1 MSDTVLQLT
10 VSPDFSPDH
19 IAGWYVFN
27 TWLQRQLG
35 VRIHLELYDDFEA
48 QRRAIAADRVDLI
61 YANPYDASMLV
72 RDKGFVAVAAPSGRP
87 DEAVI
92 AVPADSPVQHVEDL
106 RPGTRV
112 ALTRDP
118 DVNLIGM
125 IMLEPADLKAADVV
139 TNTVNSYV
147 LVAKHLMLGR
157 ADCGFFLK
165 EAFDDLSAPV
175 RRQLRP
181 LVTSQIS
188 VVRHVLLAGPRFAS
202 RVPQLVELLVGLDPA
217 QSDGRRLLEALAMPG
232 WERQDHEDTEF
243 MIDLMDALMR

>member
-1 MSDTVLQLT
+1 MTLQLT

-35 VRIHLELYDDFEA
+35 VRIHLELYDDFDS
-48 QRRAIAADRVDLI
+48 QRRAIAADQIDLI
-61 YANPYDASMLV
+61 YANPYDAAMLV
-72 RDKGFVAVAAPSGRP
+72 REKGFIAVAAPADRP

-92 AVPADSPVQHVEDL
+92 AVQADSPIQCVEDFQ
-106 RPGTRV
+106 PGVRV
-112 ALTRDP
+112 AVTRDP

-125 IMLEPADLKAADVV
+125 IMLEPADLKRDNVV
-139 TNTVNSYV
+139 QQQVSSYV
-147 LVAKHLMLGR
+147 LVAKHLLLGR

-165 EAFDDLSAPV
+165 EAFDDLSGPT

-188 VVRHVLLAGPRFAS
+188 VVRHVLMAGPRMREHLPALTERLMGMHTNVTDGGP
-202 RVPQLVELLVGLDPA
+202 RV
-217 QSDGRRLLEALAMPG
+217 LEALGLRA
-232 WERQDHEDTEF
+232 WERQEQEDTEF
-243 MIDLMDALMR
+243 MIDLMDTLMR

>member
-1 MSDTVLQLT
+1 MTLQLT

-35 VRIHLELYDDFEA
+35 VRIHLELYDDFDT
-48 QRRAIAADRVDLI
+48 QRKAIADDQVDLI

-72 RDKGFVAVAAPSGRP
+72 REKGFAAVAAPCERP

-92 AVPADSPVQHVEDL
+92 AVLAESPVQHVEDL
-106 RPGTRV
+106 RPGSRV
-112 ALTRDP
+112 AVTRDP

-125 IMLEPADLKAADVV
+125 IMLEPADLKRDSVV
-139 TNTVNSYV
+139 QQQVNSYV
-147 LVAKHLMLGR
+147 LVAKQLLQGK
-157 ADCGFFLK
+157 AECGFFLK
-165 EAFDDLSAPV
+165 EAFDDLSGPI

-188 VVRHVLLAGPRFAS
+188 VVRHVLMAGPRMREHLPKLTDLLLQMHSGGAES
-202 RVPQLVELLVGLDPA
+202 GARV
-217 QSDGRRLLEALAMPG
+217 LEALGLKA
-232 WERQDHEDTEF
+232 WEAQDQEDTEF
-243 MIDLMDALMR
+243 MIDLMDTLMR

>member
-1 MSDTVLQLT
+1 MTLQLT

-27 TWLQRQLG
+27 TWLQRRLG
-35 VRIHLELYDDFEA
+35 ARIHLELYDDFVA
-48 QRRAIAADRVDLI
+48 QRQAIAEGRVDLI

-72 RDKGFVAVAAPSGRP
+72 REKGYTALAAPLDKP
-87 DEAVI
+87 DEAVV
-92 AVPADSPVQHVEDL
+92 AVHAESAVQCVEDL
-106 RPGTRV
+106 LPGTRV
-112 ALTRDP
+112 AVTRDP

-125 IMLEPADLKAADVV
+125 ILLEPADLNRD
-139 TNTVNSYV
+139 NTHTSTLSSYV
-147 LVAKHLMLGR
+147 LVAKNLLMGR

-188 VVRHVLLAGPRFAS
+188 VVRHVLLASPACAEVHAPLREALLAMADDADS
-202 RVPQLVELLVGLDPA
+202 RRV
-217 QSDGRRLLEALAMPG
+217 LEALGLSG
-232 WERQDHEDTEF
+232 WEAQDAEATEF
-243 MIDLMDALMR
+243 MIDLMDTLTV

>member
-1 MSDTVLQLT
+1 MTLQIT

-35 VRIHLELYDDFEA
+35 VRIHLELYDDFDT
-48 QRRAIAADRVDLI
+48 QRKAIAADEVDLI

-72 RDKGFVAVAAPSGRP
+72 REKGFVAVAAPADRP

-92 AVPADSPVQHVEDL
+92 AVQAESPVQHVEDL

-112 ALTRDP
+112 AVTRDP

-125 IMLEPADLKAADVV
+125 IMLEPADLKRDSVALQQ
-139 TNTVNSYV
+139 VNSYV
-147 LVAKHLMLGR
+147 LVAKNLLLGK

-165 EAFDDLSAPV
+165 EAFDDLSGPI

-181 LVTSQIS
+181 LVSSQIS
-188 VVRHVLLAGPRFAS
+188 VVRHVLMAGPRMREHLPKLS
-202 RVPQLVELLVGLDPA
+202 ELLLGMHTPAVEGGTRVLESLGLKA
-217 QSDGRRLLEALAMPG
+217 
-232 WERQDHEDTEF
+232 WEPQDQEDTEF
-243 MIDLMDALMR
+243 MIDLMDTLMR

>member
-1 MSDTVLQLT
+1 MTLQLT

-35 VRIHLELYDDFEA
+35 VRIHLELYDDFDS
-48 QRRAIAADRVDLI
+48 QRSAIAADQVDLI
-61 YANPYDASMLV
+61 YANPYDAAMLV
-72 RDKGFVAVAAPSGRP
+72 REKGFVAVAAPCDRP

-92 AVPADSPVQHVEDL
+92 AVRAESSIQQVEDCQ
-106 RPGTRV
+106 PGLRV
-112 ALTRDP
+112 AVTRDP

-125 IMLEPADLKAADVV
+125 IMLEPADLKRDTVV
-139 TNTVNSYV
+139 LQQVNSYV
-147 LVAKHLMLGR
+147 LVAKHLLLGR

-165 EAFDDLSAPV
+165 EAFDDLSGPI

-188 VVRHVLLAGPRFAS
+188 VVRHVLMAGPRMHEH
-202 RVPQLVELLVGLDPA
+202 VPALSDLLVGMSGSA
-217 QSDGRRLLEALAMPG
+217 TDGGGRVLEALGLQA
-232 WERQDHEDTEF
+232 WERQEQEDTEF
-243 MIDLMDALMR
+243 MIDLMDTLMR

>member
-1 MSDTVLQLT
+1 MTLQLT

-35 VRIHLELYDDFEA
+35 VRIHLELYDDFDT
-48 QRRAIAADRVDLI
+48 QRKAIAADQIDLI

-72 RDKGFVAVAAPSGRP
+72 REKGFAAVAAPCERP

-92 AVPADSPVQHVEDL
+92 AVPAESPVQHIEEL

-112 ALTRDP
+112 AVTRDP

-125 IMLEPADLKAADVV
+125 IMLEPADLKRDSVV
-139 TNTVNSYV
+139 LQQANSYV
-147 LVAKHLMLGR
+147 LVAKQLLQGK

-165 EAFDDLSAPV
+165 EAFDDLSGPI

-188 VVRHVLLAGPRFAS
+188 VVRHVLMAGPRM
-202 RVPQLVELLVGLDPA
+202 REHLPRLTELLLRMHSGGA
-217 QSDGRRLLEALAMPG
+217 EGGGRVLEALGLKA
-232 WERQDHEDTEF
+232 WESQNQEDTEF
-243 MIDLMDALMR
+243 MIDLMDTLMR

>member
-1 MSDTVLQLT
+1 MTLQLT

-35 VRIHLELYDDFEA
+35 VRIHLELYDDFDT
-48 QRRAIAADRVDLI
+48 QRKAIAADQVDLI

-72 RDKGFVAVAAPSGRP
+72 REKGFAAVAAPCERP

-92 AVPADSPVQHVEDL
+92 AVPAESAVQHVEDL

-112 ALTRDP
+112 AVTRDP

-125 IMLEPADLKAADVV
+125 IMLEPADLKRESVV
-139 TNTVNSYV
+139 LQQANSYV
-147 LVAKHLMLGR
+147 LVAKQLLQGK

-165 EAFDDLSAPV
+165 EAFDDLSGPI

-188 VVRHVLLAGPRFAS
+188 VVRHVLMAGPRM
-202 RVPQLVELLVGLDPA
+202 REHLPRLTELLLQMHSGAADSGARV
-217 QSDGRRLLEALAMPG
+217 LEALGLKA
-232 WERQDHEDTEF
+232 WESQDQEDTEF
-243 MIDLMDALMR
+243 MIDLMDTLMR

>member
-1 MSDTVLQLT
+1 MTLQLT

-35 VRIHLELYDDFEA
+35 VRIHLELYDDFDS
-48 QRRAIAADRVDLI
+48 QRQAIAADQVDLI

-72 RDKGFVAVAAPSGRP
+72 REKGFVAVAAPCERP

-92 AVPADSPVQHVEDL
+92 AVPAESSVQHVEDL

-112 ALTRDP
+112 AVTRDP

-125 IMLEPADLKAADVV
+125 IMLEPADLKRDSVV
-139 TNTVNSYV
+139 LQQANSYV
-147 LVAKHLMLGR
+147 LIAKQLLQGK

-165 EAFDDLSAPV
+165 EAFDDLSSPI

-188 VVRHVLLAGPRFAS
+188 VVRHVLMAGPRM
-202 RVPQLVELLVGLDPA
+202 REHLPKLTDLLLQMHSGGADSGA
-217 QSDGRRLLEALAMPG
+217 RALEALGLKA
-232 WERQDHEDTEF
+232 WEAQDQEDTEF
-243 MIDLMDALMR
+243 MIDLMDTLMR